1 MFRVLPLAVLG
12 FALVVPDH
20 AVPGKLRA
28 TPDSATRSTLQA
40 RPIGIQHVT
49 VIDVE
54 NNRRLRDQTVLI
66 EGKRIATVGPSSQV
80 RIPDGYGVVEARGKF
95 VIPGFVDA
103 RLFVLDSAG
112 AISGDAARRRLER
125 DVLMGVTTVILPR
138 DDSVLTRR
146 GGDVLLPRVHVARD
160 GESVYASA
168 TPPTPQRP
176 NDLSIV
182 EYLRRLVQ
190 MGESPAGALRV
201 ATFETARVIKW
212 HDRVG
217 SIAPNRLADLLILS
231 ANPLE
236 DVGNVALIEA
246 MVIDGR
252 FVDGAER
259 SARLARLPSR

>member
-20 AVPGKLRA
+20 AAPRKLRA
-28 TPDSATRSTLQA
+28 TPEPATRSTLQA

-54 NNRRLRDQTVLI
+54 NNRRLRDQTVVI

-103 RLFVLDSAG
+103 RLFVRDSSVAMT
-112 AISGDAARRRLER
+112 GDAARRRLER
-125 DVLMGVTTVILPR
+125 DVLMGVTTVIVAREDPA
-138 DDSVLTRR
+138 LTRR
-146 GGDVLLPRVHVARD
+146 GDDVLLPRVHVAGD
-160 GESVYASA
+160 GESYATV

-176 NDLSIV
+176 SDLSIV

-190 MGESPAGALRV
+190 MGESPAAALRV

-231 ANPLE
+231 ANPLD
-236 DVGNVALIEA
+236 DVGNVALIDA
-246 MVIDGR
+246 LVIDGR

-259 SARLARLPSR
+259 SARLARLQSR